1 MERSQSDSSHVV
13 LRNVNLATSARYRCE
28 VSAEAPLFNTVSQSR
43 RLVVVAM
50 PTAGPRIS
58 GQAVSLYRHPT
69 QNIVVLVAKRRLSV
83 LMEED
88 E

>member
-1 MERSQSDSSHVV
+1 MANTIRPSVFV
-13 LRNVNLATSARYRCE
+13 PFRFGLVCKLR
-28 VSAEAPLFNTVSQSR
+28 APLFNTVSQSR

-69 QNIVVLVAKRRLSV
+69 QNIVILVAKRRLSV